1 MNSGPNVSG
10 AIRRKQ
16 FDVIRELMLS
26 PRTIPELGQL
36 CELGENAIRDLLI
49 IAMESG
55 LVHITP
61 GVRNGRA
68 RPANV
73 YHWCPAPFEVPATAK
88 EAA

>member
-16 FDVIRELMLS
+16 FDVIRELMMS
-26 PRTIPELGQL
+26 PRTIPELSRL
-36 CELGENAIRDLLI
+36 CELGENATRDLLI

-55 LVHITP
+55 VVHITP
-61 GVRNGRA
+61 GVRNGRC
-68 RPANV
+68 RPAHV
-73 YHWCPAPFEVPATAK
+73 YHWCPVPFEKPETAK